1 MCPLYPTHCIHNNPI
16 GHPFCPG
23 CMDDRSKLQQ
33 ERYNQYCRSKHKSFD
48 PFGMFGSNEES
59 EFQDDEEEDDMFQPL
74 RKSNSQEELRRA
86 YHKLARQLHPDKP
99 QGSTLHFQELQKVYE
114 NNRFFK

>member
-1 MCPLYPTHCIHNNPI
+1 MCPLYPTHCIHGNPI
-16 GHPFCPG
+16 YHPFCPG
-23 CMDDRSKLQQ
+23 CMDDREKRQQ
-33 ERYNQYCRSKHKSFD
+33 ERYNQYCQAKHKSFD
-48 PFGMFGSNEES
+48 PFRMLESNEES
-59 EFQDDEEEDDMFQPL
+59 DCDDENDMFQPL

-99 QGSTLHFQELQKVYE
+99 QGSTLHFQELRRVYE

>member
-1 MCPLYPTHCIHNNPI
+1 
-16 GHPFCPG
+16 
-23 CMDDRSKLQQ
+23 MDDGEKREQ

-48 PFGMFGSNEES
+48 PFGLLPDES
-59 EFQDDEEEDDMFQPL
+59 ECDDENDMFQPL
-74 RKSNSQEELRRA
+74 RKSNSHEELRRA

-99 QGSTLHFQELQKVYE
+99 QGSTLHFQELRKVYE